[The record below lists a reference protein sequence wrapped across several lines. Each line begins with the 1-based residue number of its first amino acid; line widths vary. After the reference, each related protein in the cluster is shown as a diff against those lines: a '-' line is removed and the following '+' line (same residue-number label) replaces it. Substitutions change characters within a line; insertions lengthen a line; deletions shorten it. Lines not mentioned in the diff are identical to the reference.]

1 LSQKDGWEE
10 LNATKLKRS
19 LFSDDL
25 WKLSRNYIKKSLGGW
40 LDKWNVVILED
51 DLLLKSQRKQMRQL
65 VEHSNIRYLELYRPV
80 GLEECMINLK
90 QRQNQLSEEYHL
102 PILKARECY

>member
-1 LSQKDGWEE
+1 LSQEGGWEE

-25 WKLSRNYIKKSLGGW
+25 WKLSRNYIKKSFGGW
-40 LDKWNVVILED
+40 FDKWNIVILED

-65 VEHSNIRYLELYRPV
+65 V
-80 GLEECMINLK
+80 
-90 QRQNQLSEEYHL
+90 
-102 PILKARECY
+102 